1 MIDTLKGLER
11 ARLYPLVQAV
21 RTVKSVV
28 RYRGGEGQW
37 AWAIHRVAGI
47 GIVAFLA
54 LHIFDIFLAAFGPG
68 LFNDL
73 LFLYK
78 GAAARFGEILLAFGL
93 IYHAINGLRII
104 LADFNPQFAG
114 LKTARTLFWIEVV
127 ISLALFLPASYM
139 MMFTL
144 PADQLGGN
152 VSLSIAVTLA
162 IVAIPIVVALL
173 ASFTPASLETA
184 LDTDQS
190 VGNYDDAYKR
200 ILLGTQRR
208 PMDTFEINVYLFM
221 RISGAILIILAL
233 VHMFILHFVISVEAI
248 TFQTIVQRW
257 QAPGLEGFFWRIY
270 DLFLLALAF
279 THGIL
284 GLRYVILDYIH
295 NKGWRGFSMFAIGA
309 LWVLLIL
316 MGAYI
321 IFFFNGA
328 A

>member
-1 MIDTLKGLER
+1 MID
-11 ARLYPLVQAV
+11 AI
-21 RTVKSVV
+21 RTGSSVL

-37 AWAIHRVAGI
+37 AWAIHRVAGL

-68 LFNDL
+68 LFNEL

-78 GAAARFGEILLAFGL
+78 GLAARIGEILLAFGL

-104 LADFNPQFAG
+104 LADFYPSLAA
-114 LKTARTLFWIEVV
+114 LKTARTLFWLEVV
-127 ISLALFLPASYM
+127 VFLAIFIPASMTM
-139 MMFTL
+139 MYTL
-144 PADQLGGN
+144 PPDQLGGN
-152 VSLSIAVTLA
+152 MTAAVVVTAIILAIPLVIAVA
-162 IVAIPIVVALL
+162 
-173 ASFTPASLETA
+173 ASFTPASLETGI
-184 LDTDQS
+184 DSDES
-190 VGNYDDAYKR
+190 IGNYADSYKR

-208 PMDTFEINVYLFM
+208 PMDRFEINVWLFM
-221 RISGAILIILAL
+221 RISGALLIIFAL

-257 QAPGLEGFFWRIY
+257 QATGFEGFFWRTY
-270 DLFLLALAF
+270 DLILLALAF

-284 GLRYVILDYIH
+284 GARYVIQDYFH
-295 NKGWRGFSMFAIGA
+295 TPGWRRLLLFAAGA

-328 A
+328 AA